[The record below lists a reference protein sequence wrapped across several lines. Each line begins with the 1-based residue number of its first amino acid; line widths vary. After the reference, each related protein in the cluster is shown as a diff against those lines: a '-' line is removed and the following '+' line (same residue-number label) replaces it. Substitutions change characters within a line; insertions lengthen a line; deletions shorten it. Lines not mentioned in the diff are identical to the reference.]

1 MLITEKSSAFC
12 FGILRSPAYCRKDS
26 TLPRPQRAAVIGVS
40 HWHSIYDV
48 AYLKI
53 LKELKVDIVGVSD
66 EDASVAQDRAAK
78 FDSTPYTDYRSM
90 IEKTKPE
97 FVIAL
102 GKHIEMPVIFRF
114 MVDTRIPFVMEK
126 PWGTD
131 LATVESLAELAE
143 SKNVWAGA
151 PIGSRYRYWAQEA
164 RRLMAAQEFGTVC
177 RIIQRTIRP
186 SMQRYLEWDSPWML
200 KRRETGGGAL
210 INLGSHHLDTLRFIT
225 GEELSVVAAVI
236 SNAVHHSEVEDYA
249 MVTMRTPSGTIVILE
264 VGYTYPSWPDNK
276 TDSESTVL
284 GEKMLLRAEGEGL
297 RIIGPNGRDEKI
309 RTPQGYGNGHQRV
322 ISECLD
328 RIANGQ
334 PPPVTTRDAVK
345 MMSLVQDA
353 YLMAGRI

>member
-1 MLITEKSSAFC
+1 
-12 FGILRSPAYCRKDS
+12 
-26 TLPRPQRAAVIGVS
+26 
-40 HWHSIYDV
+40 
-48 AYLKI
+48 
-53 LKELKVDIVGVSD
+53 
-66 EDASVAQDRAAK
+66 
-78 FDSTPYTDYRSM
+78 M

-102 GKHIEMPVIFRF
+102 GKHIDMPTIFRF
-114 MVDTRIPFVMEK
+114 MVNTGIPFVMEK

-131 LATVESLAELAE
+131 LATVESLAEFAE
-143 SKNVWAGA
+143 SKNAWVGP

-164 RRLMAAQEFGTVC
+164 RRRISSHEFGTVS
-177 RIIQRTIRP
+177 RIFQRTIRP

-200 KRRETGGGAL
+200 NRKEAGGGAL
-210 INLGSHHLDTLRFIT
+210 INLGSHHIDTLRFIT

-236 SNAVHHSEVEDYA
+236 SNAIHNSEVEDYA
-249 MVTMRTPSGTIVILE
+249 MVTMRTPSGITVILE
-264 VGYTYPSWPDNK
+264 VGYIYPFCPDK
-276 TDSESTVL
+276 KPDSESTVL
-284 GEKMLLRAEGEGL
+284 GEKMMLRAEGEGL
-297 RIIGPNGRDEKI
+297 RVVAPNGRDEKI
-309 RTPQGYGNGHQRV
+309 ATPQGYGNGHKRV

>member
-1 MLITEKSSAFC
+1 M
-12 FGILRSPAYCRKDS
+12 
-26 TLPRPQRAAVIGVS
+26 PRPQRAAVIGVS

-53 LKELKVDIVGVSD
+53 LKELNVDIVGVSD
-66 EDASVAQDRAAK
+66 EDAGVAQRRASK
-78 FDSTPYTDYRSM
+78 FDSTPYTDYHAM

-102 GKHIEMPVIFRF
+102 GKHVDMPTIFRF
-114 MVDTRIPFVMEK
+114 MVDSGIPFVMEK

-131 LATVESLAELAE
+131 LATVESLAEFAE
-143 SKNVWAGA
+143 SKNAWVGP

-164 RRLMAAQEFGTVC
+164 RRRIASQEFGTVS
-177 RIIQRTIRP
+177 RIFQRTIRP

-200 KRRETGGGAL
+200 NRKEAGGGAL
-210 INLGSHHLDTLRFIT
+210 INLGSHHIDSLRFIA

-236 SNAVHHSEVEDYA
+236 SNAIHKSEVEDYA
-249 MVTMRTPSGTIVILE
+249 MVTMRTPSGITVILE
-264 VGYTYPSWPDNK
+264 VGYIYPSWPDNK

-284 GEKMLLRAEGEGL
+284 GEKMMLRAEGEGL
-297 RIIGPNGRDEKI
+297 RVVAPNGRDEKI
-309 RTPQGYGNGHQRV
+309 PTPQGYGNGHKRV

-328 RIANGQ
+328 RIAIGQ

-353 YLMAGRI
+353 YLMAGRV

>member
-1 MLITEKSSAFC
+1 LVFC
-12 FGILRSPAYCRKDS
+12 LKILGPPACGRKENK
-26 TLPRPQRAAVIGVS
+26 LPRPQRAAVIGVS

-48 AYLKI
+48 GYLKI
-53 LKELKVDIVGVSD
+53 LKELNVDIVGVSD
-66 EDASVAQDRAAK
+66 EDARVAQHRAMK
-78 FDSTPYTDYRSM
+78 FDSRPYSDYRLM
-90 IEKTKPE
+90 IEKTNPE

-102 GKHIEMPVIFRF
+102 GKHIDMPIIFRF

-143 SKNVWAGA
+143 SKNAWVGA

-164 RRLMAAQEFGTVC
+164 RRLISSQEFGTVS
-177 RIIQRTIRP
+177 RVFQRTIRP
-186 SMQRYLEWDSPWML
+186 SMQRYLEWDSAWML
-200 KRRETGGGAL
+200 KRKETGGGAL
-210 INLGSHHLDTLRFIT
+210 INLGSHHIDTLRFIT
-225 GEELSVVAAVI
+225 GEELSVIAAAI
-236 SNAVHHSEVEDYA
+236 SSAVHNSEVEDYA
-249 MVTMRTPSGTIVILE
+249 IVTMRTPSGTIVILE

-284 GEKMLLRAEGEGL
+284 GEKMLLRAEGDGL

-309 RTPQGYGNGHQRV
+309 STPQGYGNGHKRV

-334 PPPVTTRDAVK
+334 PPPVSTRDAVK